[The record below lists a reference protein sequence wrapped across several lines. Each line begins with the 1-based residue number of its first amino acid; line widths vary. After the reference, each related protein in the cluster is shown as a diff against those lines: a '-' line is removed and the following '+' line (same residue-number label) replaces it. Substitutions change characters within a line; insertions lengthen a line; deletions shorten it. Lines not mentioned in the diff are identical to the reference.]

1 MLDAGARN
9 KIMAWFEDSSP
20 CKYFG
25 AELTPCLRAVGWL
38 ENGKPFTSGPQDRR
52 VYDKLKEL
60 RKGFLQAR
68 WRWYLLNSFFGYHGC
83 SLCFGRGAEGVNNL
97 FIPGPGFIFVA
108 PELILHY
115 MDAHAYQPPPEFC
128 QAVLA
133 CPPVPSAAYLEAVSA
148 NGGGVLVAP
157 GS

>member
-1 MLDAGARN
+1 
-9 KIMAWFEDSSP
+9 MAWFEDGAA
-20 CKYFG
+20 CTYFG
-25 AELTPCLRAVGWL
+25 SDLSSCLRAVGWL
-38 ENGKPFTSGPQDRR
+38 AKRKPFTTGPMDRPA
-52 VYDKLKEL
+52 YDKLEEL

-68 WRWYLLNSFFGYHGC
+68 WRWLLFNHFLGYHECDLC
-83 SLCFGRGAEGVNNL
+83 SESNAAEGIKNL

-115 MDAHAYQPPPEFC
+115 IKAHAYQPPFEFS

-148 NGGGVLVAP
+148 NGGGVLLAP
-157 GS
+157 GT

>member
-1 MLDAGARN
+1 M
-9 KIMAWFEDSSP
+9 
-20 CKYFG
+20 
-25 AELTPCLRAVGWL
+25 
-38 ENGKPFTSGPQDRR
+38 DRR
-52 VYDKLKEL
+52 VYDRLEEL

-68 WRWYLLNSFFGYHGC
+68 WKWLLLNSFLGWHECDLC
-83 SLCFGRGAEGVNNL
+83 SESNAARSIKNL

-148 NGGGVLVAP
+148 NGGGVLLAP
-157 GS
+157 GT